1 MPPHC
6 YSHFDIGVYIDK
18 SLTGWGIMDVLHPL
32 RVLAH
37 KLEIDHV
44 NAVDIKA
51 TEIGAWNIVLK
62 NITHR

>member
-1 MPPHC
+1 MPPHY
-6 YSHFDIGVYIDK
+6 YSHFDIGVYIDT

-32 RVLAH
+32 RVLGH